1 MVDKMSKIE
10 KDEDQADESSGRVKM
25 TFEVIFRANLN
36 FQIFNA
42 AVITADGSILD
53 AFINGHSETS
63 KIFMVAQI
71 CQK

>member
-10 KDEDQADESSGRVKM
+10 KDEDQADESFGSVKI
-25 TFEVIFRANLN
+25 TSEVIFRSNLN

-42 AVITADGSILD
+42 AVITADGSILE
-53 AFINGHSETS
+53 ASINGNSETS
-63 KIFMVAQI
+63 KIFMVAQN